1 MVGLVGCGFG
11 HLPHTVAPQAPR
23 LFLCPAATIQ
33 TMHVSDPSSTWLV
46 SLLGLICLCVI
57 AGCDDDQPH
66 KTMQGPVGIVET
78 NPTGYGQLGVFLVKG
93 SEDSCTV
100 EMVRPGSPAQQ
111 AGMMPGDVI
120 REIDGWQ
127 ITTHGDLI
135 AVLKKTKPRDR
146 IHVTF
151 IRNGEA
157 ITRKIELIS
166 ANEVVLFEQ
175 LEKAGKKKP

>member
-1 MVGLVGCGFG
+1 
-11 HLPHTVAPQAPR
+11 
-23 LFLCPAATIQ
+23 
-33 TMHVSDPSSTWLV
+33 
-46 SLLGLICLCVI
+46 
-57 AGCDDDQPH
+57 
-66 KTMQGPVGIVET
+66 MQGPVGIVET